1 MIELLGAYAAGLVYD
16 LLRAIVIIGAVA
28 GGFSLLALLAEAVE
42 WAADRIDRKMDEFID
57 DAR

>member
-1 MIELLGAYAAGLVYD
+1 MTDTLTALFYTIAIIGVAAG
-16 LLRAIVIIGAVA
+16 I
-28 GGFSLLALLAEAVE
+28 FSLLALLAEAVE